1 MKLYA
6 VIFFMGSLCGMQK
19 DQAHDTSHHKILR
32 PGVEIFEDHLKEL
45 DKDIEDQLRKI
56 HKKRSKKYKNKKNSK

>member
-6 VIFFMGSLCGMQK
+6 VIFFMGSLYGMQK
-19 DQAHDTSHHKILR
+19 EQAYEYKILR
-32 PGVEIFEDHLKEL
+32 PGVEIFEDHIKEL

-56 HKKRSKKYKNKKNSK
+56 HKKRRKKYKQKNNSK